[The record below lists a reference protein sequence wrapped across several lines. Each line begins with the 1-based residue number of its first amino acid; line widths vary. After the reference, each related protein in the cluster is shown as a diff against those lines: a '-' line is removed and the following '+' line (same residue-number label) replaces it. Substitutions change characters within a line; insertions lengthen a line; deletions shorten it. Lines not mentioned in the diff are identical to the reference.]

1 MSAAAAYDIQY
12 RRFVLRQAN
21 IRRRSTNAEAVEG
34 YHNRLHELA
43 VEFSAA
49 PSVVSVKSVVS
60 VDPSHQSPVTSH
72 SGGPRD

>member
-12 RRFVLRQAN
+12 RRLVLHQAN
-21 IRRRSTNAEAVEG
+21 ICRRSTNVEAVEG

-49 PSVVSVKSVVS
+49 PSVKSVKSVEVS
-60 VDPSHQSPVTSH
+60 K
-72 SGGPRD
+72 